1 MDVPAPVISA
11 PQVFKKPCRSSI
23 SGSLAALESTVT
35 PSAPQAAS
43 IRFSV
48 APTEGNPSTISRPV
62 SFAALQCRVPAG
74 IVDLRPKCPEAGEVQ
89 VDGPGT

>member
-1 MDVPAPVISA
+1 MMPAPVISA

-35 PSAPQAAS
+35 PLRAAGRQHQIFRGPHRGEPQHDLPP
-43 IRFSV
+43 RQ
-48 APTEGNPSTISRPV
+48 
-62 SFAALQCRVPAG
+62 LCRLAVQGAAG